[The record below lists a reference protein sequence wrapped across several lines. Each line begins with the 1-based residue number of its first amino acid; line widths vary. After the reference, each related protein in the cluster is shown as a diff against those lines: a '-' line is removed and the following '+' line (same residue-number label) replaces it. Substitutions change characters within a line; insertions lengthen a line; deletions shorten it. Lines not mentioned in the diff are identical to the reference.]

1 MYETDSFFETIAA
14 KMYGEVNNFS
24 VSPWS
29 IISNESEASFRTMHY
44 EFPQA
49 WAFSKVRNYSGKP
62 MNDAIAMVPHL
73 CRHMPNPRIVGTGLV
88 IFV

>member
-49 WAFSKVRNYSGKP
+49 WAFSKVRNHSGKP
-62 MNDAIAMVPHL
+62 MNDAIAMVP
-73 CRHMPNPRIVGTGLV
+73 CADICQIPE
-88 IFV
+88 

>member
-29 IISNESEASFRTMHY
+29 TISNESEASFRTMHY

-49 WAFSKVRNYSGKP
+49 WAFSKVRN
-62 MNDAIAMVPHL
+62 
-73 CRHMPNPRIVGTGLV
+73 
-88 IFV
+88 